1 MKRLLLS
8 MLVAVATSSASAEEA
23 PVSSI
28 PKHLQLARELVA
40 TVTPENNLYNIRPS
54 KVPIRWKGD
63 LFTSENA
70 VSTHCVGLVDAVLDR
85 ADSPT
90 PKAVKRNTS
99 WQYAVRVNNYFE
111 ASKKGLGLT
120 HIESLNDVRPGDL
133 FMFSCKDICTT
144 LAGDTAQGHITFINA
159 APRKAV
165 KELPPV
171 IAGTTQWFVEVIDSS
186 DAPHGPTDTRVM
198 PKGTKFATGIG
209 IGIYRIYTDE
219 SGVPVGYAG
228 ERAKKF
234 FPIEQRQI
242 ELSRPL

>member
-1 MKRLLLS
+1 MKRLFLS
-8 MLVAVATSSASAEEA
+8 MLVAVATSSAWAQDA
-23 PVSSI
+23 PV

-40 TVTPENNLYNIRPS
+40 TVTPENNLYNSYPS
-54 KVPIRWKGD
+54 RVPIRWKGD
-63 LFTSENA
+63 LFTSENS

-85 ADSPT
+85 AESPT
-90 PKAVKRNTS
+90 PKAVKRHTS
-99 WQYAVRVNNYFE
+99 WQHAVRVNNYFE
-111 ASKKGLGLT
+111 ASKKGFGLT

-133 FMFSCKDICTT
+133 FMFSCKDVCRTV
-144 LAGDTAQGHITFINA
+144 AGELAQGHITFINA
-159 APRKAV
+159 APRKV
-165 KELPPV
+165 IKDLQPI
-171 IAGTTQWFVEVIDSS
+171 IAGTTQWFLEIIDSS
-186 DAPHGPTDTRVM
+186 DMPHGPKDTRVM
-198 PKGTKFATGIG
+198 PKGQKHATGIG